1 MSTER
6 TTDVP
11 QPGDNSIK
19 WPHITPDGMKLIE
32 ATASRAYNSIAG
44 KYGAAEIPLPPISAH
59 KTRPATR
66 YKLKSALD
74 VMSSQP
80 IGWLIKGVMPE
91 KGLAAVYGPSGSG
104 KSFIVLDMAAS
115 IAKGEQ
121 WFGYRTKKRVVV
133 YVCLEGVAGI
143 SLRLRALGKSVPANL
158 HFLTSPVNMTTA
170 KDLTDLVEACAGAGA
185 DGGVVV
191 IDTLN
196 MATPGVDEN
205 SSTDMGK
212 SIAAANAI
220 QRGLGGLVLLVHHTG
235 KDASKGLRGHS
246 SLFAALDAAIE
257 VRRDGEARSFALAKA
272 KDGADGHVQHF
283 TLDVVNLGIDEDGD
297 PITSCRVRPVDR
309 VVKTKALSPG
319 QQLGMDAFMA
329 AAAQHIGKG
338 DPTVH
343 ANLEDWRAEFLRRST
358 AETPAG
364 RRSLFSRTRRELV
377 ELGRLTVSD
386 NVYKLPGSAA
396 SNFDSVWRVSE
407 SSASHERV

>member
-1 MSTER
+1 M
-6 TTDVP
+6 
-11 QPGDNSIK
+11 K
-19 WPHITPDGMKLIE
+19 WIE

-104 KSFIVLDMAAS
+104 KSFLVLDMAAS

-121 WFGYRTKKRVVV
+121 WFGYRTKKRAVV
-133 YVCLEGVAGI
+133 YVCLEGSAGI

-170 KDLTDLVEACAGAGA
+170 KDIADLVEACAGAGA
-185 DGGVVV
+185 NGGVVV

-196 MATPGVDEN
+196 MATPGADEN
-205 SSTDMGK
+205 SSAHVGQA
-212 SIAAANAI
+212 IAGANAI
-220 QRGLGGLVLLVHHTG
+220 QRGLGSLVLLVAHSG

-246 SLFAALDAAIE
+246 SLFAALDACIE
-257 VRRDGEARSFALAKA
+257 VRRDGDARSFALAKA

-309 VVKTKALSPG
+309 VVKTKALG
-319 QQLGMDAFMA
+319 VTQRIAMDAFMA
-329 AAAQHIGKG
+329 AASANISG
-338 DPTVH
+338 DDRTVH
-343 ANLEDWRAEFLRRST
+343 ASIDQWRDEFYRRST
-358 AETPAG
+358 AETMDG
-364 RRSLFSRTRRELV
+364 SRSLFSRVRRELV
-377 ELGRLTVSD
+377 EMGRLTVSD
-386 NVYKLPGSAA
+386 NVYRLPQKMSDGFSPL
-396 SNFDSVWRVSE
+396 SE
-407 SSASHERV
+407 SAKQTET